1 MIERS
6 MQQQFSQQPSNS
18 TTRGSKLVY
27 NVNTVLARQTL
38 TNVAGTVI
46 FTVPAQVVYVM
57 TNFSLFN
64 SSPTVVATVTLRLV
78 ASDGVNDATSDYW
91 SKPMRARGREYETV
105 EEVLSPGYQIVA
117 FADQAGLV
125 NIKINGVNL
134 VQQ

>member
-1 MIERS
+1 MEHRQEPS
-6 MQQQFSQQPSNS
+6 SQQS
-18 TTRGSKLVY
+18 TNQSTRGTRLVY
-27 NVNTVLARQTL
+27 NANSVIARETL
-38 TNVAGTVI
+38 TSVAGTVI
-46 FTVPAQVVYVM
+46 FTVPVQAVYIM

-64 SSPTVVATVTLRLV
+64 SSSSTTATVTLRLV

-91 SKPMRARGREYETV
+91 SKAMSARDREHEVV

-117 FADQAGLV
+117 FADSPGLV